1 MRFVRSA
8 LVGLTLLATVTPLA
22 LATETEAEARN
33 RAIGICR
40 AAITSVSTPAPS
52 AIDFVTGVLRGAFV
66 RSEFRLR
73 QDGQSSQTAIC
84 TVRRRDGT
92 ITDLRINGQT
102 VTPPAATAV
111 AAR

>member
-1 MRFVRSA
+1 MRPVRSA
-8 LVGLTLLATVTPLA
+8 LLGLTLLAALTPMA
-22 LATETEAEARN
+22 VASETDAEARN

-40 AAITSVSTPAPS
+40 AAITSTATPTPST
-52 AIDFVTGVLRGAFV
+52 IDFVTGVLRGAFV

-73 QDGQSSQTAIC
+73 SNGQTQGVAVC

-92 ITDLRINGQT
+92 ITALRINGQD
-102 VTPPAATAV
+102 VTPPVTT